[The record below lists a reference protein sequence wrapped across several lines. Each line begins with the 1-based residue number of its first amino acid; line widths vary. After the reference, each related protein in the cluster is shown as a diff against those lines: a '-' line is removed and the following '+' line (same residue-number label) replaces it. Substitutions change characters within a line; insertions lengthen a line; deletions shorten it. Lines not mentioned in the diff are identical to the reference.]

1 MAQTK
6 TDIDALDYIVN
17 ELKNANELILN
28 SKGEMNA
35 QLNAFSWDD
44 EIGYNFYYNYYEKLR
59 PIDNELIPAIQ
70 KLITHLESLINKI
83 NDYNKSNDFAYN
95 TALKLGYRGHSAIET
110 RESMK
115 KILASD
121 NDPGNAS
128 CFPDDMD
135 TIRSSDTYKKRYANY
150 LKALKAKSYDLKDGL
165 TDDQIAE
172 INEMAF
178 KDENINVEV
187 ENINV
192 ETRYIKS
199 RDAGLGG
206 YSIGSNAYINKAY
219 MEDPDISACGRGIIG
234 AHECTHVFQHFTEEA
249 NKDDFYT
256 KSIKEASKSYPKDNN
271 RCTKPYHNNF
281 LERDAR
287 TSQYAFKDAC
297 NQYAIEKYYKKKQ

>member
-17 ELKNANELILN
+17 ELKNANELIWN

-83 NDYNKSNDFAYN
+83 NDYNNSNDFAYN

-128 CFPDDMD
+128 CYPDDMD
-135 TIRSSDTYKKRYANY
+135 TIRSSNTYIERYEKY
-150 LKALKAKSYDLKDGL
+150 LNALRAKSYDLKDGL

-178 KDENINVEV
+178 NV

-192 ETRYIKS
+192 ETRDFKS

-206 YSIGSNAYINKAY
+206 YSIGSNAYINKAD
-219 MEDPDISACGRGIIG
+219 MKDPDISACGRGIRG

-249 NKDDFYT
+249 NEDDPYT

-271 RCTKPYHNNF
+271 RCTPAYHNNF